1 MPTLWTSNALT
12 GAFARRLTVWN
23 KSSIWTSEAA
33 VIDKRYGIRIEAS
46 YKKVYKSESVLEIN
60 LIL

>member
-12 GAFARRLTVWN
+12 GAFARCLSVWD

-33 VIDKRYGIRIEAS
+33 VIDKRYSIRIEAS
-46 YKKVYKSESVLEIN
+46 YKKV
-60 LIL
+60 

>member
-12 GAFARRLTVWN
+12 GAFARRLTVWD

-46 YKKVYKSESVLEIN
+46 YKKV
-60 LIL
+60 

>member
-12 GAFARRLTVWN
+12 GAFARCLSVWD

-33 VIDKRYGIRIEAS
+33 VIDKRYSIRIEAS
-46 YKKVYKSESVLEIN
+46 YKKE
-60 LIL
+60 